1 MTETR
6 KFGLVDESSMTVTAA
21 VIGTGTEPEN
31 PGRDGYAMAYHHA
44 RGYDATE
51 NCELVACADIVHAN
65 AEAFADEFGLRS
77 DRVFEAYDAMLA
89 AVEPDIVSVCVP
101 PAVHAPIVLDCVRS
115 GVVDAVHCEKPMA
128 ETYGDARLM
137 VQEAVRHD
145 VQLTFNH
152 QRRFSD
158 AVRTAKE
165 LLADGEIGRLE
176 RVEFAAPVGIFDYGS
191 HSFDLCN
198 YFVDET
204 AGEWVMAQIDYRE
217 ENVQFGSHNENQ
229 AVVCWEYENDVS
241 GLGTSD
247 SNREGRGPMEMV
259 GCHNQLCGT
268 EGTIEIG
275 PSDDT
280 DEPLRIRRAEDASW
294 QIVDVD
300 DDLHDWVLVHRAI
313 ADAVDCLETR
323 TEPELGAQNALNATE
338 LIFAA
343 WESSR
348 RRGRVDLPLEIDDNP
363 LEAMVESGA
372 LTPQSNEDDSRDGD
386 GMRAQ
391 TEGE

>member
-1 MTETR
+1 MTR
-6 KFGLVDESSMTVTAA
+6 TAA
-21 VIGTGTEPEN
+21 VIGTGAEPEN

-44 RGYDATE
+44 TGYEAVDG
-51 NCELVACADIVHAN
+51 CDLVACADVVRAN
-65 AEAFADEFGLRS
+65 AEAFADEFGLRD
-77 DRVFEAYDAMLA
+77 DRVFEDYEAMLA
-89 AVEPDIVSVCVP
+89 AVEPDVVSVCVP
-101 PAVHAPIVLDCVRS
+101 PAVHAPIVIDCVRS
-115 GVVDAVHCEKPMA
+115 GLVDAVHCEKPMA

-137 VQEAVRHD
+137 VQEAARHD

-165 LLADGEIGRLE
+165 LLDDGEIGSLE

-204 AGEWVMAQIDYRE
+204 VGEWVLAQVDYRE

-229 AVVCWEYENDVS
+229 AVVCWEYENGVT
-241 GLGTSD
+241 GFGTSD
-247 SNREGRGPMEMV
+247 SGGESEGGPTGMV
-259 GCHNQLCGT
+259 DCHNRLIGT
-268 EGTIEIG
+268 EGTIEIA
-275 PSDDT
+275 PSGDGA
-280 DEPLRIRRAEDASW
+280 DEPPALRIRRTGDASW
-294 QIVDVD
+294 TAVDVA
-300 DDLHDWVLVHRAI
+300 DDLHDWTLVGRAI
-313 ADAVDCLETR
+313 ADVVDCLETGE
-323 TEPELGAQNALNATE
+323 EPELGAQNALTATE

-363 LEAMVESGA
+363 LAAMVESGA
-372 LTPQSNEDDSRDGD
+372 LAPDPGEDDSDDGD
-386 GMRAQ
+386 AKA
-391 TEGE
+391 GEAETKGA